1 MKFSDFVSH
10 ISTTFKIADKSDNQ
24 IILDLYNSLSM
35 EGGVFSFKFV
45 KDPDYY
51 NFCDYV
57 GREHYITLAI
67 NNDGE
72 AEYMATFGVRLSYL
86 NGNKVKVCHVYD
98 LRCKRKKD
106 RKASFSWL
114 DLTNAI
120 FTKSNEIDE
129 LKDCT
134 YFLGSYT
141 SANKYAIRTI
151 KDTSPWG
158 VSDVSKYDM
167 VSILGR
173 RPLKYLGI
181 KSFPKSDLNVSISQ
195 AKENDIP
202 ELKKYLDA
210 QNREKAFGYIY
221 DIEDGELER
230 RFNVWD
236 DFSISSFYLARGTD
250 GELLGCLATWN
261 PSKGRR
267 IVVDNFPRTLALM
280 SKGLKLLGKKIPEIN
295 EELEI
300 LYITNLEL
308 NYKLTTE
315 QKRFVFNEFLDA
327 LYKSG
332 VIKKYHLLAFC
343 DYYKEMLSPG
353 LEKYYVLHKTPTILY
368 QVCPKD
374 VAVDVIKEDALK
386 YPPGHEMVLT

>member
-1 MKFSDFVSH
+1 MKFSDFVLQFSDA
-10 ISTTFKIADKSDNQ
+10 FKIADKSDNQ
-24 IILDLYNSLSM
+24 TILDLYNSLLM
-35 EGGVFSFKFV
+35 EGGVFSFRFV

-51 NFCDYV
+51 KFCDYV
-57 GREHYITLAI
+57 GREYFITLAI

-72 AEYMATFGVRLSYL
+72 SEYMATFSFRLSYL
-86 NGNKVKVCHVYD
+86 NGKKVKVCHVYD

-106 RKASFSWL
+106 RKADFNWI

-120 FTKSNEIDE
+120 FSNTNEIDE
-129 LKDCT
+129 IKDCD

-141 SANKYAIRTI
+141 SANKYAIRAI
-151 KDTSPWG
+151 RDNSPWRI
-158 VSDVSKYDM
+158 SDISKYEM

-173 RPLKYLGI
+173 RPLKYLGL
-181 KSFPKSDLNVSISQ
+181 KTFSKPDLNVSISQ
-195 AKENDIP
+195 AKESDIP

-230 RFNVWD
+230 RFKVWD
-236 DFSISSFYLARGTD
+236 DFTISSFYLARGTSGD
-250 GELLGCLATWN
+250 LLGCLATWN

-267 IVVDNFPRTLALM
+267 VIVAQFLRKLALI
-280 SKGLKLLGKKIPEIN
+280 SKGLRLLGKKIPEIHK
-295 EELEI
+295 ELDI

-308 NYKLTTE
+308 NYKLTTD
-315 QKRFVFNEFLDA
+315 QKRFIFNEFIDV

-332 VIKKYHLLAFC
+332 ETKKYHLLAFC

-353 LEKYYVLHKTPTILY
+353 LEKYYILHKTPTILY
-368 QVCPKD
+368 QICPNN